1 MSGDYGFA
9 GEKSGRGL
17 TNNIHSHCTPRID
30 LDGGIEV
37 RVKRALNMPGAFR
50 GRVIKAES
58 IGQSSDDLAHRAVH
72 ERSVLRQRG
81 EAIDVHAER

>member
-17 TNNIHSHCTPRID
+17 TNNLHSHCTPKID
-30 LDGGIEV
+30 LDDDIEV
-37 RVKRALNMPGAFR
+37 KVKRALNAPSAFR

-58 IGQSSDDLAHRAVH
+58 IGKSSDDLVACRTRLCLLTRYV
-72 ERSVLRQRG
+72 V
-81 EAIDVHAER
+81 